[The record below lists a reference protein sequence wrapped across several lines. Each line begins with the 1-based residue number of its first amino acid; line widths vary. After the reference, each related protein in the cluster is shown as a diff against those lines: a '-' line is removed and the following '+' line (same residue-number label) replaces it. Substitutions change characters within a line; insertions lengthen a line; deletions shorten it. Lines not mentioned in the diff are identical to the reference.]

1 MGGEYWGK
9 LPIYTSN
16 AYGIKEKMELYDF
29 EKIHLEGIEIKSPL
43 FSSVKSS
50 NLIYETVG
58 DGILGSDLLAIG
70 CWKFDTENN
79 IIKLFHYK
87 NQRILEQESNGLIK
101 IEEGLEDNGISV
113 YINEIKRNCRFTLDL
128 GYSGT
133 IEVDNRTADLLKEK
147 YRYKQIY
154 SIYENEMRDT
164 VTIFEDVFISIAGID
179 VGTCQVANIRS
190 VNSNYIGAKFMQNFN
205 FILMYGE
212 EDGHLCKH
220 LYLQKRVDEALN
232 FQCQYPMSNYGM
244 RLKSKNG
251 RLVVTSIMKDGKA
264 KQIGL
269 KLGDEITKINEISE
283 GLTDNIMLDSLKKLR
298 VTVKNRGEFVLGQ

>member
-1 MGGEYWGK
+1 MNCFINKTKKTLLIDTKATGLLREDSILKMGGEYWGK

-113 YINEIKRNCRFTLDL
+113 LSS
-128 GYSGT
+128 SG
-133 IEVDNRTADLLKEK
+133 
-147 YRYKQIY
+147 
-154 SIYENEMRDT
+154 
-164 VTIFEDVFISIAGID
+164 
-179 VGTCQVANIRS
+179 
-190 VNSNYIGAKFMQNFN
+190 
-205 FILMYGE
+205 
-212 EDGHLCKH
+212 
-220 LYLQKRVDEALN
+220 
-232 FQCQYPMSNYGM
+232 
-244 RLKSKNG
+244 
-251 RLVVTSIMKDGKA
+251 
-264 KQIGL
+264 
-269 KLGDEITKINEISE
+269 
-283 GLTDNIMLDSLKKLR
+283 
-298 VTVKNRGEFVLGQ
+298 